1 MTDANDR
8 IRDLLAVESIPPLPG
23 TAATLLA
30 MAADPDVS
38 IDDLAH
44 AIERDPPLSARV
56 LGLANSAFYAPRQ
69 PVTTV
74 KSAIITVLGLNMVRN
89 IAFGLSLTGGLSTRS
104 CPQFDLGGY
113 WVVALG
119 TADLASG
126 LARAATLP
134 EAPDPDAVYL
144 SGLLHNIG
152 ELLMVHL
159 WPEAVGRILRAAAV
173 DPGSRLEDIERET
186 VGLDHWQVGG
196 FLARHWELP
205 AFVARHIEQLGDDK
219 GIDDD
224 VAGMLLR
231 SARRWVDGVMAGHPD
246 ALRIRGVDETYCEYR
261 STTFLDRYDAL
272 RALARNLS

>member
-8 IRDLLAVESIPPLPG
+8 LRDLLAIESIPPLPA

-38 IDDLAH
+38 IEDLAH
-44 AIERDPPLSARV
+44 AIERDPPLSARL
-56 LGLANSAFYAPRQ
+56 LGLANSAFYSPKQ

-89 IAFGLSLTGGLSTRS
+89 IAFGLSLTGGLSTKA
-104 CPQFDLGGY
+104 CPQFDLSGY
-113 WVVALG
+113 WVTALG

-144 SGLLHNIG
+144 AGLLHNIG

-159 WPEAVGRILRAAAV
+159 WPDAFGRVLRAAEV
-173 DPGSRLEDIERET
+173 DPASRLEDIELEIT
-186 VGLDHWQVGG
+186 GLTHWQVGG

-205 AFVARHIEQLGDDK
+205 AFVARYIEQMGEPVGHTDE
-219 GIDDD
+219 
-224 VAGMLLR
+224 VAVLLLR
-231 SARRWVDGVMAGHPD
+231 SARHWVDGVRAGHPD

-272 RALARNLS
+272 RALARNLR